1 MAHPTLSKLLNLSLK
16 GDTLGFIRQFNSISD
31 LSCPQ
36 YSKYKISLYDI
47 NQRKFIIEN
56 DKATKECY
64 LVHYNG
70 LVFGANFAKMIIIRE
85 REVQQSQQDEE
96 DSDKSEDSA
105 VQPIDNE
112 DAVSDS
118 QQSQ

>member
-1 MAHPTLSKLLNLSLK
+1 MLSLK
-16 GDTLGFIRQFNSISD
+16 GDTLGFVRFFNSISD
-31 LSCPQ
+31 LSCPL

-56 DKATKECY
+56 DKAPKECY

-85 REVQQSQQDEE
+85 REVQLSQLEEDDSSHSSSSKSSQEEPAINDDEFDAASDSNQSQ
-96 DSDKSEDSA
+96 S
-105 VQPIDNE
+105 I
-112 DAVSDS
+112 
-118 QQSQ
+118 